1 MSKRR
6 PGWVYDVGEEPD
18 PRNSMANER
27 TYLAWL
33 RTSLA
38 ILAGAVAL
46 HTLSVPESGLV
57 RAVLVVVLVATGA
70 LSSIVALWRWARV
83 ERAMR
88 LGQPLPALTLGLGV
102 TFVVAIVAVVL
113 AISLLA

>member
-1 MSKRR
+1 
-6 PGWVYDVGEEPD
+6 VYDVGEEPD
-18 PRNSMANER
+18 PRFSLANER

-46 HTLSVPESGLV
+46 HTLSVPDSRPI
-57 RAVLVVVLVATGA
+57 RAVLVLGLVVTGA
-70 LSSIVALWRWARV
+70 LTSTVALWRWARV

-102 TFVVAIVAVVL
+102 TLVVGIVAIVL
-113 AISLLA
+113 AIALVA